1 MFVVVGES
9 TTVRPLITAS
19 PGIVSSTLASASNI
33 TVTPTINS
41 TAVPA
46 STTTTSKPL
55 TSSKGTTPGSTPAS
69 TTTKPTLAPNSSIV
83 TTSAPHHERKFDGPS
98 FVGERAACHDV
109 DCSKSER
116 SISTGS
122 TTGSPVVFMR
132 PGRAHALGVGGA
144 SMVLVHTLFAAKRVS
159 NLD

>member
-1 MFVVVGES
+1 MHYLYTVLFLVFAVCFHCSANTIVKLGES

-98 FVGERAACHDV
+98 FVGG
-109 DCSKSER
+109 
-116 SISTGS
+116 IIL
-122 TTGSPVVFMR
+122 
-132 PGRAHALGVGGA
+132 AL
-144 SMVLVHTLFAAKRVS
+144 SMVAIGFVALKFYKTRTELNYHTL
-159 NLD
+159 